1 MVKYLK
7 ILAKSVLYGLVGIFL
22 LIFTFILLLRA
33 PTNQMLLANYFKPI
47 IQRELGY
54 PVDLKGIQVKFFDE
68 LSISGLRVQDP
79 WGKEMIYIEHLD
91 VNFSISD
98 LFLGGDKPTMDY
110 ARLLRPRVHLVLE
123 KKKGQVNLNHFIDQ
137 IIVWVNRISPGPS
150 KGSTTFIIREAE
162 VVEGQF
168 LLDDE
173 QVPSTGTSTH
183 FDLSHFAISHI
194 NSKVKQ
200 FYSKGDTIG
209 LETVGFKAQ
218 HEATRL
224 QVKRMNTL
232 FMICDKQMRFDRLDL
247 SVIDSY
253 IANQF
258 LVNYKHV
265 EDLTQWFDKANM
277 QANLVKTRLNSN
289 DVGRFIEAMYPYKG
303 VYLAQGKL
311 SGTVRKLALKNF
323 QLGFGTKS
331 VLRGDFS
338 FKGLPEIPKTQMDFV
353 MRNSL
358 FIPQDLGVFISKPAA
373 DKMRILGPVS
383 FSGKFNGTN
392 MNFRT
397 SGQANTGL
405 GFMEGDVSMRL
416 KDSMAFSG
424 YEGRVAL
431 RKFKLGKLLVLEE
444 YLGTIDLAAKIKG
457 TGFSNQSAN
466 VDFDGMISEINFN
479 RYAYKRVNLKGNLQK
494 QLFKGTVAVK
504 DSHLVANM
512 SGEINLRQAK
522 PTYQLEGKVERADLA
537 QLHFTKEPI
546 RLKSGFEI
554 DFALNTWDD
563 LTGRG
568 FFQDVYIQKPN
579 MEDLAMDMV
588 TFNADFRAGAK
599 RHYVL
604 NSPFVSVEVNGD
616 FVPSR
621 MQTELGQ
628 LWEEYQL
635 YFQKN
640 ELERNAYYA
649 KKVHDTDSRYGAD
662 FTIVCHDAAP
672 LLKRFYPSLGVAHN
686 TVFSGNITKGRSF
699 QVSLEAYPD
708 TLVLGGYKF
717 YQSVFSF
724 QSSKYLGGPEVS
736 SSLIFQSRK
745 QQLNFLTPTENF
757 KLDALWDQD
766 RINFGLDFKQQ
777 GEENMAHLGGL
788 WRFEKDGLSL
798 KFKDSY
804 VRILGQD
811 WSIDPENRVRIQGQV
826 LRAEHV
832 LISNKKQSIAL
843 QGSISLDSTETLK
856 LKVNKFQLG
865 TLAPLFATKVQ
876 GEMNAEF
883 SLQNWYQNTRL
894 DSWLLLDSLRLDKF
908 YIGDFQGVGTYDAA
922 SQLMDLNYHL
932 NRLGESV
939 LSVSGTYRPFEES
952 EKLNVRAELNK
963 TNLQI
968 LEPFAK
974 GIFSD
979 LGGDASGE
987 LHIGGRFQEPILDGK
1002 IIVRNGKTTFDYLN
1016 TRILFA
1022 DTVLFKSRQ
1031 ILGQNWL
1038 LKDPEGN
1045 TARMNARLAFPKN
1058 SPFELDLKADL
1069 NHYKLLNTARTSKSI
1084 YYGTGY
1090 ATGPF
1095 AIRGTLDQ
1103 LGISADLKSDRGT
1116 RLFIPLD
1123 REYEEMDQGDYA
1135 FYSHTLAAEAEL
1147 TQKPL
1152 VNQLKQDG
1160 ITMDLN
1166 LSLTPEAYGEVQF
1179 DAKKGDIMR
1188 VYGMGNIKMTL
1199 DKKGDFKM
1207 NGDYAIDQGDYTFTL
1222 QNLINKKFAIQ
1233 RGSKISWKGDPLEAN
1248 VDIKAI
1254 YTQYA
1259 SLFPILLDTTNKSN
1273 MPEFKRRYPVDVTIN
1288 LQNRLLSPNITFD
1301 IGIRDYPKDVHLN
1314 GAVTAFAN
1322 RIKTDEQ
1329 ELTRQVSNVLLFGQ
1343 LVSPFGGSGI
1353 AISNLMGNFTEMLS
1367 NQLSNL
1373 ASKIDKDL
1381 NVDVYLGGGVLN
1393 QDILSNLQLRASYNV
1408 NDRLRITRSGG
1419 FTDAR
1424 NQTSPQLLLGDWALE
1439 WFMNRDGSLR
1449 LKTYNRNVQ
1458 TSLAGSLN
1466 SYQIN
1471 QTIGS
1476 SILFTKSFSKWWWEK
1491 K

>member
-1 MVKYLK
+1 MVKYVK
-7 ILAKSVLYGLVGIFL
+7 ILAKAILYGLVGIFL
-22 LIFTFILLLRA
+22 LVFTCILLLRA
-33 PTNQMLLANYFKPI
+33 PANQMLLANYFTPTI
-47 IQRELGY
+47 ERELGY
-54 PVDLKGIQVKFFDE
+54 PVEIKGIQVKFFDE
-68 LSISGLRVQDP
+68 LSLSGLKIQDP

-98 LFLGGDKPTMDY
+98 LFFGGDQPTLDY

-123 KKKGQVNLNHFIDQ
+123 KKHGQVNLNHFTDQ
-137 IIVWVNRISPGPS
+137 IIAWVNRISPGPS
-150 KGSTTFIIREAE
+150 KGSSMSVIREAE
-162 VVEGQF
+162 VVDGQF

-173 QVPSTGTSTH
+173 QEPNRGNSTH

-194 NSKVKQ
+194 NSRVKQ
-200 FYSKGDTIG
+200 FYAHGDTIG

-224 QVKRMNTL
+224 QVKRMNTH

-247 SVIDSY
+247 AVNESY
-253 IANQF
+253 VANQF
-258 LVNYKHV
+258 LVNYKHI

-277 QANLVKTRLNSN
+277 QANLVKTRLNSD

-303 VYLAQGKL
+303 VYTATGKL
-311 SGTVRKLALKNF
+311 NGTVRDLALKNF
-323 QLGFGTKS
+323 SLGFGSKS

-338 FKGLPEIPKTQMDFV
+338 FKGLPEIPRTQMDFN

-358 FIPQDLGVFISKPAA
+358 FIPEDLAVFISKPASN
-373 DKMRILGPVS
+373 KMRILGPVS
-383 FSGKFNGTN
+383 FAGKFNGTH

-405 GFMEGDVSMRL
+405 GYMEGDVSMRL
-416 KDSMAFSG
+416 KDSMAFSAFDG
-424 YEGRVAL
+424 SVAL
-431 RKFKLGKLLVLEE
+431 RKFKLGKLLALES

-479 RYAYKRVNLKGNLQK
+479 RYAYKRVSLKGNLQK

-504 DSHLVANM
+504 DTHLVANLA
-512 SGEINLRQAK
+512 GEINLRQAK
-522 PTYQLEGKVERADLA
+522 PSYQLEGKVERADLA
-537 QLHFTKEPI
+537 ALHFTKEPI
-546 RLKSGFEI
+546 RIKSAI
-554 DFALNTWDD
+554 DIDLALNNEDD
-563 LTGRG
+563 LMGRG
-568 FFQDVYIQKPN
+568 FFQDVFIQKPN

-588 TFNADFRAGAK
+588 TFNAENRSGSK

-604 NSPFVSVEVNGD
+604 NSPFISVEVNGE
-616 FVPSR
+616 FVPSQ
-621 MQTELGQ
+621 MQAELLQ

-640 ELERNAYYA
+640 DMERKAYYA
-649 KKVHDTDSRYGAD
+649 GKMHDTDNKYGAD
-662 FTIVCHDAAP
+662 FTIICHDVSP
-672 LLKRFYPSLGVAHN
+672 LLKRFYPSLGVGHN
-686 TVFSGNITKGRSF
+686 TVFSGNVSKGRSF

-708 TLVLGGYKF
+708 TLIMGGYKF

-777 GEENMAHLGGL
+777 GEENMAHFGGL
-788 WRFEKDGLSL
+788 WKFEKDGLSL

-811 WSIDPENRVRIQGQV
+811 WSIDPENRVRIQGQD

-843 QGSISLDSTETLK
+843 QGSISMDSTETLK

-883 SLQNWYQNTRL
+883 SLQNWYQNTHL

-908 YIGDFQGVGTYDAA
+908 YIGDFQGVGTYEAA

-979 LGGDASGE
+979 LGGEASGE
-987 LHIGGRFQEPILDGK
+987 LRIGGRFQEPILDGK

-1022 DTVLFKSRQ
+1022 DTVLFNARQ
-1031 ILGQNWL
+1031 IVGQNWL

-1045 TARMNARLAFPKN
+1045 TARMNALLAFPKN
-1058 SPFELDLKADL
+1058 GPFELDLKADL
-1069 NHYKLLNTARTSKSI
+1069 SRYKLLNTLRTSKSI

-1095 AIRGTLDQ
+1095 AIRGTVDHLV
-1103 LGISADLKSDRGT
+1103 ISADLKSDRGT

-1123 REYEEMDQGDYA
+1123 REYEQMDQGDYA
-1135 FYSHTLAAEAEL
+1135 FYSHTLAAAAEL
-1147 TQKPL
+1147 NQKPL

-1166 LSLTPEAYGEVQF
+1166 LALTPEAYGEVQF

-1188 VYGMGNIKMTL
+1188 
-1199 DKKGDFKM
+1199 
-1207 NGDYAIDQGDYTFTL
+1207 
-1222 QNLINKKFAIQ
+1222 
-1233 RGSKISWKGDPLEAN
+1233 GS
-1248 VDIKAI
+1248 
-1254 YTQYA
+1254 
-1259 SLFPILLDTTNKSN
+1259 
-1273 MPEFKRRYPVDVTIN
+1273 
-1288 LQNRLLSPNITFD
+1288 
-1301 IGIRDYPKDVHLN
+1301 
-1314 GAVTAFAN
+1314 
-1322 RIKTDEQ
+1322 
-1329 ELTRQVSNVLLFGQ
+1329 
-1343 LVSPFGGSGI
+1343 
-1353 AISNLMGNFTEMLS
+1353 
-1367 NQLSNL
+1367 
-1373 ASKIDKDL
+1373 
-1381 NVDVYLGGGVLN
+1381 
-1393 QDILSNLQLRASYNV
+1393 
-1408 NDRLRITRSGG
+1408 
-1419 FTDAR
+1419 
-1424 NQTSPQLLLGDWALE
+1424 
-1439 WFMNRDGSLR
+1439 
-1449 LKTYNRNVQ
+1449 
-1458 TSLAGSLN
+1458 
-1466 SYQIN
+1466 
-1471 QTIGS
+1471 
-1476 SILFTKSFSKWWWEK
+1476 
-1491 K
+1491 

>member
-7 ILAKSVLYGLVGIFL
+7 ILAKSVLYGMVGIFL
-22 LIFTFILLLRA
+22 LIFAFILLLRA
-33 PTNQMLLANYFKPI
+33 PSNQMLLADYFKPI
-47 IQRELGY
+47 IQRELGF
-54 PVDLKGIQVKFFDE
+54 PVEIKGIQVKFFDE
-68 LSISGLRVQDP
+68 LSVSGLRVQDP
-79 WGKEMIYIEHLD
+79 WGKEMIYIENLD

-98 LFLGGDKPTMDY
+98 LFLNGDKPTLDY
-110 ARLLRPRVHLVLE
+110 ARLLRPRVHLILE
-123 KKKGQVNLNHFIDQ
+123 KKDGKININHFIDQ
-137 IIVWVNRISPGPS
+137 IIAWVNRSSTTPS
-150 KGSTTFIIREAE
+150 KGSSMFVIREAE

-168 LLDDE
+168 ILDDE
-173 QVPSTGTSTH
+173 QVPNTGTAAH

-200 FYSKGDTIG
+200 FYTKGDTIG
-209 LETVGFKAQ
+209 LETIGFKAQ
-218 HEATRL
+218 HPATRL
-224 QVKRMNTL
+224 FVKRMNTH
-232 FMICDKQMRFDRLDL
+232 FMICDRQMRFDQLDL
-247 SVIDSY
+247 LVNDSY

-258 LVNYKHV
+258 LVNYKRID
-265 EDLTQWFDKANM
+265 DLTQWFTKADM
-277 QANLVKTRLNSN
+277 RANLVNTRLNSN
-289 DVGRFIEAMYPYKG
+289 DVGQFVESMYPYKG
-303 VYLAQGKL
+303 VYLIQGKL
-311 SGTVRKLALKNF
+311 AGTVNRLALKNF
-323 QLGFGTKS
+323 QMAFGTKS
-331 VLRGDFS
+331 VLRGDFT
-338 FKGLPEIPKTQMDFV
+338 FKGLPEIPKTDMDFS
-353 MRNSL
+353 MQNSL
-358 FIPQDLGVFISKPAA
+358 FVPQDLAVFISKSAA
-373 DKMRILGPVS
+373 EKMRILGS
-383 FSGKFNGTN
+383 LAFSGKFKGTSTI
-392 MNFRT
+392 FKT
-397 SGQANTGL
+397 SGQVMTGL
-405 GFMEGDVSMRL
+405 GFIDGDVSMRI
-416 KDSMAFSG
+416 KDSMSLSS
-424 YEGRVAL
+424 YEGNVAL
-431 RKFKLGKLLVLEE
+431 KKFKLGKLLVLED

-466 VDFDGMISEINFN
+466 VDFDGIISEINFN
-479 RYAYKRVNLKGNLQK
+479 RYAYKRVSLKGNLQK

-512 SGEINLRQAK
+512 EGEINLRLAK
-522 PTYQLEGKVERADLA
+522 PSYQLEGKIDRADLEK
-537 QLHFTKEPI
+537 LHMTKEPMRI
-546 RLKSGFEI
+546 KSTFDV
-554 DFALNTWDD
+554 DFAMNSLDD
-563 LTGRG
+563 LLGRG

-579 MEDLAMDMV
+579 MEDLAMDLV
-588 TFNADFRAGAK
+588 TFNAEQRAGSK
-599 RHYVL
+599 RHYML
-604 NSPFVSVEVNGD
+604 NTPFVTVEVNGE
-616 FVPSR
+616 FVPSYL
-621 MQTELGQ
+621 QKELVQ
-628 LWEEYQL
+628 LWDEYLL

-640 ELERNAYYA
+640 ESERNAYYA
-649 KKVHDTDSRYGAD
+649 QKIHATDLKYGAD

-672 LLKRFYPSLGVAHN
+672 LLKRFYPSLGVAKN
-686 TVFSGNITKGRSF
+686 TVFSGNVTKARSF
-699 QVSLEAYPD
+699 QLSLEAYPD

-745 QQLNFLTPTENF
+745 QQLNFLTPTENL

-788 WRFEKDGLSL
+788 WKFEKDGLSL
-798 KFKDSY
+798 RFKDSY
-804 VRILGQD
+804 LRILGQD
-811 WSIDPENRVRIQGQV
+811 WSIDPENRVQIQGQD
-826 LRAEHV
+826 LKAEHV

-843 QGSISLDSTETLK
+843 QGSISMDSTETLK
-856 LKVNKFQLG
+856 LKVKKFQLG
-865 TLAPLFATKVQ
+865 TLAPLFATQVQ
-876 GEMNAEF
+876 GEMNAEV
-883 SLQNWYQNTRL
+883 SLQNWYQNTHL

-908 YIGDFQGVGTYDAA
+908 YIGNFQGVGTYESA
-922 SQLMDLNYHL
+922 SQLVDLNYHL
-932 NRLGESV
+932 NRLGESI
-939 LSVSGTYRPFEES
+939 LSVSGTYRPYEETD
-952 EKLNVRAELNK
+952 KLNVRAELNK

-979 LGGDASGE
+979 LSGEASGE
-987 LHIGGRFQEPILDGK
+987 LRIGGRFQEPVLEGK
-1002 IIVRNGKTTFDYLN
+1002 IMVRNGKTTFDYLN
-1016 TRILFA
+1016 TKILFA
-1022 DTVLFKSRQ
+1022 DTVQFKQRE
-1031 ILGQNWL
+1031 IIGRNWL

-1045 TARMNARLAFPKN
+1045 TARLNTRLSFQRN
-1058 SPFELDLKADL
+1058 SPFEIDLKADL
-1069 NHYKLLNTARTSKSI
+1069 NQFKLLNTVRNAKSI
-1084 YYGTGY
+1084 YYGTGF

-1095 AIRGTLDQ
+1095 ALRGPLDQ
-1103 LGISADLKSDRGT
+1103 LVISANLKSDRGT

-1123 REYEEMDQGDYA
+1123 REYEQLDQEDYS
-1135 FYSHTLAAEAEL
+1135 FYSHTLAAAAEL
-1147 TQKPL
+1147 NQKPL

-1166 LSLTPEAYGEVQF
+1166 LALTPEAYGEVQF
-1179 DAKKGDIMR
+1179 DQKKGDIMR
-1188 VYGMGNIKMTL
+1188 VYGAGNIKMTL

-1207 NGDYAIDQGDYTFTL
+1207 NGDYAIEQGDYTFTL

-1301 IGIRDYPKDVHLN
+1301 IGVRDYPKDVNLN
-1314 GAVTAFAN
+1314 GAVTAFTN

-1353 AISNLMGNFTEMLS
+1353 AIGNLVGNFTEMLS

-1373 ASKIDKDL
+1373 ASQINKDL
-1381 NVDVYLGGGVLN
+1381 NVDVYLGGGSLN
-1393 QDILSNLQLRASYNV
+1393 QDLLSNLQLRASYNV

-1439 WFMNRDGSLR
+1439 WFVNREGSLR

-1471 QTIGS
+1471 QTIGTS
-1476 SILFTKSFSKWWWEK
+1476 LLFTKSFSKWWWEK
-1491 K
+1491 

>member
-7 ILAKSVLYGLVGIFL
+7 ILAKSVLYGLLGIFL

-33 PTNQMLLANYFKPI
+33 PSNQMLLANYFKPI

-54 PVDLKGIQVKFFDE
+54 PVEIKGIQVKFFDE
-68 LSISGLRVQDP
+68 LSVSGLRIHDP
-79 WGKEMIYIEHLD
+79 WGKEMIYIENLD

-98 LFLGGDKPTMDY
+98 LFLGGNEPTLDY
-110 ARLLRPRVHLVLE
+110 ARLLRPSVHLVLE
-123 KKKGQVNLNHFIDQ
+123 KKQGQVNLNHFIDR
-137 IIVWVNRISPGPS
+137 IIAWVYRVSPTPS
-150 KGSTTFIIREAE
+150 KASSTFVIREAE
-162 VVEGQF
+162 VVDGQF

-173 QVPSTGTSTH
+173 REPNLGTPTH
-183 FDLSHFAISHI
+183 FDLSHFKISHI
-194 NSKVKQ
+194 NSKVKR
-200 FYSKGDTIG
+200 FYTKGDTIG
-209 LETVGFKAQ
+209 LQTIGFKAL
-218 HEATRL
+218 HKDTRL
-224 QVKRMNTL
+224 QVKRLNTQ
-232 FMICDKQMRFDRLDL
+232 FMICDRQMRFDQLDL
-247 SVIDSY
+247 LVNDSY
-253 IANQF
+253 IADQF

-265 EDLTQWFDKANM
+265 EDMTEWFTKADM
-277 QANLVKTRLNSN
+277 RANLVKTRLSSV
-289 DVGRFIEAMYPYKG
+289 DVGRFVESMYPYKG
-303 VYLAQGKL
+303 VYTLEGKL
-311 SGTVRKLALKNF
+311 AGTVKALALKNF

-331 VLRGDFS
+331 VLRGDFA

-353 MRNSL
+353 MENSL
-358 FIPQDLGVFISKPAA
+358 FIPQDLAVFISKPAA
-373 DKMRILGPVS
+373 DKMFILGPVA

-392 MNFRT
+392 TVFRT
-397 SGQANTGL
+397 SGKLNTGL
-405 GFMEGDVSMRL
+405 GYMEGDVSMRI
-416 KDSMAFSG
+416 KDSMSLSS
-424 YEGRVAL
+424 YEGQVAL
-431 RKFKLGKLLVLEE
+431 KKFKLGKLLVLED

-457 TGFSNQSAN
+457 NGFSNQSAN
-466 VDFDGMISEINFN
+466 VDFDGLISEINFN
-479 RYAYKRVNLKGNLQK
+479 RYAYKRVSLKGNLQK

-504 DSHLVANM
+504 DSHLLANM

-522 PTYQLEGKVERADLA
+522 PTYQLEGSVDRADMA
-537 QLHFTKEPI
+537 QLHFSNEPI
-546 RLKSGFEI
+546 RLKTNFTI

-568 FFQDVYIQKPN
+568 FFQEVYIQKPQ

-588 TFNADFRAGAK
+588 TFNSEVRAESK

-604 NSPFVSVEVNGD
+604 NSPFVSVEINGD
-616 FVPSR
+616 FVPSN
-621 MQTELGQ
+621 MQSELVQ
-628 LWEEYQL
+628 LWQEYLL

-640 ELERNAYYA
+640 EQDRKSYYA
-649 KKVHDTDSRYGAD
+649 QKNHATDNKYGAE
-662 FTIVCHDAAP
+662 FTIVCHDAGP
-672 LLKRFYPSLGVAHN
+672 LLKRFYPSLGVAKN
-686 TVFSGNITKGRSF
+686 TVFSGNIAKGRSF
-699 QVSLEAYPD
+699 QLSLEAYPD
-708 TLVLGGYKF
+708 TLVMGGYTF

-788 WRFEKDGLSL
+788 WKFEKDGLSL
-798 KFKDSY
+798 RFKDSY

-811 WSIDPENRVRIQGQV
+811 WSIDPENRVRIQGQD

-843 QGSISLDSTETLK
+843 QGNISLDSTETLK

-865 TLAPLFATKVQ
+865 TLAPLFATNIQ

-922 SQLMDLNYHL
+922 SQFMDLNYHL

-939 LSVSGTYRPFEES
+939 LSVSGTYKPNEEFD
-952 EKLNVRAELNK
+952 KLNIRAELNK

-974 GIFSD
+974 GIFSN
-979 LGGDASGE
+979 LSGDASGE
-987 LHIGGRFQEPILDGK
+987 LRIRGQLQEPLFDGK
-1002 IIVRNGKTTFDYLN
+1002 IIVRNGRTTFDYLN

-1045 TARMNARLAFPKN
+1045 TARLNARLAFPKG
-1058 SPFELDLKADL
+1058 SPFEIDLKADL
-1069 NHYKLLNTARTSKSI
+1069 NHYKLLNTTRTAKSI
-1084 YYGTGY
+1084 YYGTGF

-1095 AIRGTLDQ
+1095 ALRGTLDQ
-1103 LGISADLKSDRGT
+1103 LVISADLKSDRGT

-1123 REYEEMDQGDYA
+1123 REYEQTEQGDYS
-1135 FYSHTLAAEAEL
+1135 FYSHTLAAAAEL
-1147 TQKPL
+1147 NQKPL
-1152 VNQLKQDG
+1152 ASQLKQDG

-1166 LSLTPEAYGEVQF
+1166 LALTPEAYGEVQF
-1179 DAKKGDIMR
+1179 DQKKGDIMR

-1248 VDIKAI
+1248 VDIKAV

-1301 IGIRDYPKDVHLN
+1301 IGVRDYPKDVHLN

-1373 ASKIDKDL
+1373 ASKINKDL
-1381 NVDVYLGGGVLN
+1381 NVDVFLGGGTLN

-1439 WFMNRDGSLR
+1439 WFVNREGSLR

-1471 QTIGS
+1471 QTVGS
-1476 SILFTKSFSKWWWEK
+1476 SLLFTKSFSKWWWEK
-1491 K
+1491 

>member
-1 MVKYLK
+1 MVKYVK
-7 ILAKSVLYGLVGIFL
+7 ILAKAILYGLVGIFL
-22 LIFTFILLLRA
+22 LVFTCILLLRA
-33 PTNQMLLANYFKPI
+33 PANQMLLANYFTPTI
-47 IQRELGY
+47 ERELGY
-54 PVDLKGIQVKFFDE
+54 PVEIKGIQVKFFDE
-68 LSISGLRVQDP
+68 LSLSGLKIQDP

-98 LFLGGDKPTMDY
+98 LFFGGDQPTLDY

-123 KKKGQVNLNHFIDQ
+123 KKHGQVNLNHFTDQ
-137 IIVWVNRISPGPS
+137 IIAWVNRISPGPS
-150 KGSTTFIIREAE
+150 KGSSMSVIREAE
-162 VVEGQF
+162 VVDGQF

-173 QVPSTGTSTH
+173 QEPNRGNSTH

-194 NSKVKQ
+194 NSRVKQ
-200 FYSKGDTIG
+200 FYAHGDTIG

-224 QVKRMNTL
+224 QVKRMNTH

-247 SVIDSY
+247 AVNESY
-253 IANQF
+253 VANQF
-258 LVNYKHV
+258 LVNYKHI

-277 QANLVKTRLNSN
+277 QANLVKTRLNSD

-303 VYLAQGKL
+303 VYTATGKL
-311 SGTVRKLALKNF
+311 NGTVRDLALKNF
-323 QLGFGTKS
+323 SLGFGSKS

-338 FKGLPEIPKTQMDFV
+338 FKGLPEIPRTQMDFN

-358 FIPQDLGVFISKPAA
+358 FIPEDLAVFISKPASN
-373 DKMRILGPVS
+373 KMRILGPVS
-383 FSGKFNGTN
+383 FAGKFNGTH

-405 GFMEGDVSMRL
+405 GYMEGDVSMRL
-416 KDSMAFSG
+416 KDSMAFSAFDG
-424 YEGRVAL
+424 SVAL
-431 RKFKLGKLLVLEE
+431 RKFKLGKLLALES

-479 RYAYKRVNLKGNLQK
+479 RYAYKRVSLKGNLQK

-504 DSHLVANM
+504 DTHLVANLA
-512 SGEINLRQAK
+512 GEINLRQAK
-522 PTYQLEGKVERADLA
+522 PSYQLEGKVERADLA
-537 QLHFTKEPI
+537 ALHFTKEPI
-546 RLKSGFEI
+546 RIKSAI
-554 DFALNTWDD
+554 DIDLALNNEDD
-563 LTGRG
+563 LMGRG
-568 FFQDVYIQKPN
+568 FFQDVFIQKPN

-588 TFNADFRAGAK
+588 TFNAENRSGSK

-604 NSPFVSVEVNGD
+604 NSPFVSVEVNGE
-616 FVPSR
+616 FVPSQ
-621 MQTELGQ
+621 MQAELLQ

-640 ELERNAYYA
+640 DMERKAYYA
-649 KKVHDTDSRYGAD
+649 GKMHDTDNKYGAD
-662 FTIVCHDAAP
+662 FTIICHDVSP
-672 LLKRFYPSLGVAHN
+672 LLKRFYPSLGVGHN
-686 TVFSGNITKGRSF
+686 TVFSGNVSKGRSF

-708 TLVLGGYKF
+708 TLIMGGYKF

-777 GEENMAHLGGL
+777 GEENMAHFGGL
-788 WRFEKDGLSL
+788 WKFEKDGLSL

-811 WSIDPENRVRIQGQV
+811 WSIDPENRVRIQGQD

-843 QGSISLDSTETLK
+843 QGSISMDSTETLK

-883 SLQNWYQNTRL
+883 SLQNWYQNTHL

-908 YIGDFQGVGTYDAA
+908 YIGDFQGVGTYEAA

-979 LGGDASGE
+979 LGGEASGE
-987 LHIGGRFQEPILDGK
+987 LRIGGRFQEPILDGK

-1022 DTVLFKSRQ
+1022 DTVLFNARQ
-1031 ILGQNWL
+1031 IVGQNWL

-1045 TARMNARLAFPKN
+1045 TARMNALLAFPKN
-1058 SPFELDLKADL
+1058 GPFELDLKADL
-1069 NHYKLLNTARTSKSI
+1069 SRYKLLNTLRTSKSI

-1095 AIRGTLDQ
+1095 AIRGTVDHLV
-1103 LGISADLKSDRGT
+1103 ISADLKSDRGT

-1123 REYEEMDQGDYA
+1123 REYEQMDQGDYA
-1135 FYSHTLAAEAEL
+1135 FYSHTLAAAAEL
-1147 TQKPL
+1147 NQKPL

-1166 LSLTPEAYGEVQF
+1166 LALTPEAYGEVQF

-1188 VYGMGNIKMTL
+1188 
-1199 DKKGDFKM
+1199 
-1207 NGDYAIDQGDYTFTL
+1207 
-1222 QNLINKKFAIQ
+1222 
-1233 RGSKISWKGDPLEAN
+1233 GS
-1248 VDIKAI
+1248 
-1254 YTQYA
+1254 
-1259 SLFPILLDTTNKSN
+1259 
-1273 MPEFKRRYPVDVTIN
+1273 
-1288 LQNRLLSPNITFD
+1288 
-1301 IGIRDYPKDVHLN
+1301 
-1314 GAVTAFAN
+1314 
-1322 RIKTDEQ
+1322 
-1329 ELTRQVSNVLLFGQ
+1329 
-1343 LVSPFGGSGI
+1343 
-1353 AISNLMGNFTEMLS
+1353 
-1367 NQLSNL
+1367 
-1373 ASKIDKDL
+1373 
-1381 NVDVYLGGGVLN
+1381 
-1393 QDILSNLQLRASYNV
+1393 
-1408 NDRLRITRSGG
+1408 
-1419 FTDAR
+1419 
-1424 NQTSPQLLLGDWALE
+1424 
-1439 WFMNRDGSLR
+1439 
-1449 LKTYNRNVQ
+1449 
-1458 TSLAGSLN
+1458 
-1466 SYQIN
+1466 
-1471 QTIGS
+1471 
-1476 SILFTKSFSKWWWEK
+1476 
-1491 K
+1491 

>member
-1 MVKYLK
+1 
-7 ILAKSVLYGLVGIFL
+7 
-22 LIFTFILLLRA
+22 
-33 PTNQMLLANYFKPI
+33 MLLADYFKPI

-54 PVDLKGIQVKFFDE
+54 PVEIKGIQVKFFDE
-68 LSISGLRVQDP
+68 LSVSGLRIHDP

-98 LFLGGDKPTMDY
+98 LFLGGNEPTLDY

-123 KKKGQVNLNHFIDQ
+123 KKQGQVNLNHFIDQ
-137 IIVWVNRISPGPS
+137 IIAWVHRASPTPS
-150 KGSTTFIIREAE
+150 KESSTFVIREAE
-162 VVEGQF
+162 IVDGQF
-168 LLDDE
+168 LLDNERDPK
-173 QVPSTGTSTH
+173 VGTPTH
-183 FDLSHFAISHI
+183 FDLSHFSISHI
-194 NSKVKQ
+194 NSKVKR
-200 FYSKGDTIG
+200 FYTKGDTIG
-209 LETVGFKAQ
+209 LQTIGFNALHKD
-218 HEATRL
+218 TRL
-224 QVKRMNTL
+224 QVKRMNTQ
-232 FMICDKQMRFDRLDL
+232 FMICDRQMRFDQLDL
-247 SVIDSY
+247 LVNDSY

-258 LVNYKHV
+258 LVNYKRI
-265 EDLTQWFDKANM
+265 EDMTEWFTKADM
-277 QANLVKTRLNSN
+277 RANLVKTRLSSV
-289 DVGRFIEAMYPYKG
+289 DVGRFVESMYPYKG
-303 VYLAQGKL
+303 VYTLEGKL
-311 SGTVRKLALKNF
+311 AGTVKQLALKNF

-353 MRNSL
+353 MENSL
-358 FIPQDLGVFISKPAA
+358 FIPQDLAVFISKPAA
-373 DKMRILGPVS
+373 DKMLILGPVA

-392 MNFRT
+392 TVFRT
-397 SGQANTGL
+397 SGKLNTGL
-405 GFMEGDVSMRL
+405 GYMEGDVSMRI
-416 KDSMAFSG
+416 KDSMSLSA
-424 YEGRVAL
+424 YEGQVAL
-431 RKFKLGKLLVLEE
+431 KKFKLGKLLVLED
-444 YLGTIDLAAKIKG
+444 YLGTIDLSAKIKG
-457 TGFSNQSAN
+457 NGFSNQSAN
-466 VDFDGMISEINFN
+466 VDFDGLISEINFN
-479 RYAYKRVNLKGNLQK
+479 RYAYKRVSLKGNLQK

-504 DSHLVANM
+504 DSHLLANM

-522 PTYQLEGKVERADLA
+522 PSYQLEGRVDRADMA

-546 RLKSGFEI
+546 RIKSDFDI

-568 FFQDVYIQKPN
+568 FFQDVYIQKPQ

-588 TFNADFRAGAK
+588 TFNSEVRAESK

-616 FVPSR
+616 FVPSN
-621 MQTELGQ
+621 MQSELVQ
-628 LWEEYQL
+628 LWEEYLL

-640 ELERNAYYA
+640 EQDRKTYYA
-649 KKVHDTDSRYGAD
+649 QKNHATDNKYGAD
-662 FTIVCHDAAP
+662 FTIVCHDAGP
-672 LLKRFYPSLGVAHN
+672 LFKRFYPSLGVAKN
-686 TVFSGNITKGRSF
+686 TVFSGNVAKGRSF
-699 QVSLEAYPD
+699 QLSLEAYPD
-708 TLVLGGYKF
+708 TLVMGGYTF

-788 WRFEKDGLSL
+788 WKFEKDGLSL
-798 KFKDSY
+798 RFKDSY

-811 WSIDPENRVRIQGQV
+811 WSIDPENRVRIQGQD

-843 QGSISLDSTETLK
+843 QGNISLDSTETLK

-865 TLAPLFATKVQ
+865 TLAPLFATNIQ

-883 SLQNWYQNTRL
+883 SLQNWYQNTHL

-939 LSVSGTYRPFEES
+939 LSVSGTYKPNEES
-952 EKLNVRAELNK
+952 DKLNIRAELNK

-974 GIFSD
+974 GIFSN

-987 LHIGGRFQEPILDGK
+987 LRIRGQLQEPLLDGK
-1002 IIVRNGKTTFDYLN
+1002 IIVRNGRTTFDYLN

-1045 TARMNARLAFPKN
+1045 TARLNARLAFPKG
-1058 SPFELDLKADL
+1058 SPFEIDLKADL
-1069 NHYKLLNTARTSKSI
+1069 NHYKLLNTTRTAKSI
-1084 YYGTGY
+1084 YYGTGF

-1095 AIRGTLDQ
+1095 ALRGTLDQ
-1103 LGISADLKSDRGT
+1103 LVISADLKSDRGT

-1123 REYEEMDQGDYA
+1123 REYEQTEQGDYS
-1135 FYSHTLAAEAEL
+1135 FYSHTLAAAEL
-1147 TQKPL
+1147 NQQPL
-1152 VNQLKQDG
+1152 ANQLKQDG

-1166 LSLTPEAYGEVQF
+1166 LALTPEAYGEVQF
-1179 DAKKGDIMR
+1179 DQKKGDVMR

-1207 NGDYAIDQGDYTFTL
+1207 NGDYAIEQGDYTFTL

-1248 VDIKAI
+1248 VDIKAV

-1301 IGIRDYPKDVHLN
+1301 IGVRDYPKDVHLN

-1373 ASKIDKDL
+1373 ASKINKDL
-1381 NVDVYLGGGVLN
+1381 NVDVYLGGGPLN

-1439 WFMNRDGSLR
+1439 WFVNREGSLR

-1476 SILFTKSFSKWWWEK
+1476 SLLFTKSFSKWWWEK
-1491 K
+1491 

>member
-7 ILAKSVLYGLVGIFL
+7 ILAKSVLYGLVGVFL
-22 LIFTFILLLRA
+22 LVFTFILLLRSPA
-33 PTNQMLLANYFKPI
+33 NQMLLADYFKPI
-47 IQRELGY
+47 IKRELGY

-68 LSISGLRVQDP
+68 LSISGLRIQDP
-79 WGKEMIYIEHLD
+79 WGKEMIYIEELD
-91 VNFSISD
+91 VNFHISD
-98 LFLGGDKPTMDY
+98 LFMGGDKPTLDY
-110 ARLLRPRVHLVLE
+110 ARLYRPRVHLILE
-123 KKKGQVNLNHFIDQ
+123 KKEGLVNLNHFVDQ
-137 IIVWVNRISPGPS
+137 IIAWVNRVSPAPS
-150 KGSTTFIIREAE
+150 KGSSVFVIREAD
-162 VVEGQF
+162 VLDGQF
-168 LLDDE
+168 ILDDE
-173 QVPSTGTSTH
+173 REPYLATNSH
-183 FDLSHFAISHI
+183 FDLSHFKVSGIH
-194 NSKVKQ
+194 SKVKQ

-209 LETVGFKAQ
+209 LETVGFRAA
-218 HEATRL
+218 HEMTRL
-224 QVKRMNTL
+224 QIKRMNTQ
-232 FMICDKQMRFDRLDL
+232 FMISDRQMRFDQLDL
-247 SVIDSY
+247 AVNDSY

-258 LVNYKHV
+258 VVNYKKID
-265 EDLTQWFDKANM
+265 DLTAWFDKANM
-277 QANLVKTRLNSN
+277 QANLVNARLNSD
-289 DVGRFIEAMYPYKG
+289 DVGRFVESMYPYKG
-303 VYLAQGKL
+303 NYKLQGKL
-311 SGTVRKLALKNF
+311 SGTVRDLMLKNF
-323 QLGFGTKS
+323 QLGFGS
-331 VLRGDFS
+331 QSILRGDFS
-338 FKGLPEIPKTQMDFV
+338 FKGLPDIPKTQMDFV
-353 MRNSL
+353 MQNSL
-358 FIPQDLGVFISKPAA
+358 FVPEDLAVFITQAAA
-373 DKMRILGPVS
+373 DKMRILGPVA
-383 FSGKFNGTN
+383 FSGLFKGTN
-392 MNFRT
+392 RNFRT
-397 SGQANTGL
+397 AGKGNTGL
-405 GFMEGDVSMRL
+405 GYMEGDFSMFM
-416 KDSMAFSG
+416 KDSMALSG
-424 YEGRVAL
+424 YDGRVAL
-431 RKFKLGKLLVLEE
+431 KKFKLGKLLVLED
-444 YLGTIDLAAKIKG
+444 YLGTIDLTAKIKG
-457 TGFSNQSAN
+457 TGFSNTSAN

-479 RYAYKRVNLKGNLQK
+479 KYAYKRVSLKGNLQK

-504 DSHLVANM
+504 DSHLLASM
-512 SGEINLRQAK
+512 EGEINLRQAK
-522 PTYQLEGKVERADLA
+522 PVYQLDGRIERADLSN
-537 QLHFTKEPI
+537 LHFTKEPI
-546 RLKSGFEI
+546 RLKTAFDV
-554 DFALNTWDD
+554 DFSLNSWDD

-579 MEDLAMDMV
+579 MADLEMDLV
-588 TFNADFRAGAK
+588 SFNSDVRAGAK
-599 RHYVL
+599 KHYAL
-604 NSPFVSVEVNGD
+604 NTPYVSVEVNGD

-621 MQTELGQ
+621 MQSQLLQ
-628 LWEEYQL
+628 LWDEYQL

-649 KKVHDTDSRYGAD
+649 TKIHDTDSRYGAD
-662 FTIVCHDAAP
+662 FTIVCHNAAP
-672 LLKRFYPSLGVAHN
+672 LLSRFFPSLGVAHN

-708 TLVLGGYKF
+708 TLVLGGYSF

-777 GEENMAHLGGL
+777 GEDNMAHLGGL
-788 WRFEKDGLSL
+788 WKFEKDGLSL

-804 VRILGQD
+804 VKILGQD
-811 WSIDPENRVRIQGQV
+811 WAIDPENRVRIQGQD
-826 LRAEHV
+826 LKADHV
-832 LISNKKQSIAL
+832 LISNKKQSISL

-856 LKVNKFQLG
+856 LKVKKFQLG
-865 TLAPLFATKVQ
+865 TLAPLFASKIQ

-894 DSWLLLDSLRLDKF
+894 DSWLLLDSLRMDKF
-908 YIGDFQGVGTYDAA
+908 YIGDFQGVGTYESA
-922 SQLMDLNYHL
+922 SKMMDLNYHL

-939 LSVSGTYRPFEES
+939 LSFSGTYKPFEES
-952 EKLNVRAELNK
+952 DKLNVRAELNR

-968 LEPFAK
+968 LEPFTK
-974 GIFSD
+974 GLFSD
-979 LGGDASGE
+979 LAGEASGE
-987 LHIGGRFQEPILDGK
+987 LRIGGRIQEPILDGR

-1022 DTVLFKSRQ
+1022 DTVQFASRQ
-1031 ILGQNWL
+1031 IMGRNWL

-1045 TARMNARLAFPKN
+1045 TARMNARLSFPKG

-1069 NHYKLLNTARTSKSI
+1069 SRFKLLNTVRNPKSI
-1084 YYGTGY
+1084 YYGTGF

-1095 AIRGTLDQ
+1095 AIRGTLDE
-1103 LGISADLKSDRGT
+1103 LVISADLKSDRGT

-1123 REYEEMDQGDYA
+1123 REYEQTTQEDYS
-1135 FYSHTLAAEAEL
+1135 FYSHTLAAAAEL
-1147 TQKPL
+1147 NQKPL

-1166 LSLTPEAYGEVQF
+1166 LALTPEAYGEVQF
-1179 DAKKGDIMR
+1179 DQQKGDVMR

-1248 VDIKAI
+1248 VDIKAV

-1273 MPEFKRRYPVDVTIN
+1273 LPEFKRRYPVDVTIN
-1288 LQNRLLSPNITFD
+1288 LQNRLLSPNISFD
-1301 IGIRDYPKDVHLN
+1301 IGVRDYPKDVHLN

-1322 RIKTDEQ
+1322 RIRTDEQ

-1343 LVSPFGGSGI
+1343 LVSPYGGSGI
-1353 AISNLMGNFTEMLS
+1353 AISSLMGNFTEMLS

-1373 ASKIDKDL
+1373 ASKINKDL
-1381 NVDVYLGGGVLN
+1381 NVDVYLGGGSLN
-1393 QDILSNLQLRASYNV
+1393 QDLLSNLQLRASYNV

-1439 WFMNRDGSLR
+1439 WFVNREGSLR

-1476 SILFTKSFSKWWWEK
+1476 SLLFTTSFSKWWWEK
-1491 K
+1491 R